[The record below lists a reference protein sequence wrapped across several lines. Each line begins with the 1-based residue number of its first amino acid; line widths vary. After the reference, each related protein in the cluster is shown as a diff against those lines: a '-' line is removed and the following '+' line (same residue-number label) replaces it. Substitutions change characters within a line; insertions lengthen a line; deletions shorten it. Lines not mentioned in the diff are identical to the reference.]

1 MSAAGPLRT
10 LLVISLAAAALCPR
24 ARASAWEADPSATRI
39 EFSVRNLSIANVD
52 GHFRLTSGRVMLVDE
67 DPSRSTVE
75 AVIDATSVDT
85 GEPKRDRHLRSADFL
100 DVDHHPSITFRSTR
114 IEQVG
119 AGHWKV
125 AGALTILDATR
136 PVVLDVQGGT
146 VHGNPCGR
154 TRVRHDRPQ
163 GLRDDLHRLRGGEGG
178 HHHHR
183 RGRPPGRRRRAGDVT
198 DASAWRN
205 TMTRFVTI
213 VVPLLL
219 SLGTARAACT
229 DAAAVAA
236 TRAAAEVQCPCA
248 AASGH
253 KAYIRCVAQV
263 AKAAAQSGSLP
274 KQCRA
279 SVVGVR
285 QEIDLRQ
292 GGVHHSASGRP
303 PRAATTCSVKPSAA
317 KCTAPKGERGVRGHP
332 AKLL

>member
-24 ARASAWEADPSATRI
+24 ARASAWELDPSATRI

-146 VHGNPCGR
+146 VHGTVR
-154 TRVRHDRPQ
+154 THTRPS
-163 GLRDDLHRLRGGEGG
+163 RST
-178 HHHHR
+178 
-183 RGRPPGRRRRAGDVT
+183 AGT
-198 DASAWRN
+198 
-205 TMTRFVTI
+205 
-213 VVPLLL
+213 
-219 SLGTARAACT
+219 
-229 DAAAVAA
+229 
-236 TRAAAEVQCPCA
+236 
-248 AASGH
+248 SG
-253 KAYIRCVAQV
+253 
-263 AKAAAQSGSLP
+263 
-274 KQCRA
+274 
-279 SVVGVR
+279 
-285 QEIDLRQ
+285 
-292 GGVHHSASGRP
+292 
-303 PRAATTCSVKPSAA
+303 
-317 KCTAPKGERGVRGHP
+317 
-332 AKLL
+332 